1 MTLPGETPA
10 VVAMLRT
17 VVFVNPCSANSA
29 TAAARILSAV
39 SGDECG
45 ERVDGASDFFERMF
59 NIKRVFNHWCQG
71 PTVSAQGQCNS
82 ARAVPFSASRAVQRA
97 QHDSAGAAR
106 FGGPRTLLR
115 ARHVAAGPARFDWPD
130 TIEWEMNVGFGIPA
144 TISREMT
151 VGFSRKTNNR
161 FPRNRAEAPAQA
173 PGG

>member
-59 NIKRVFNHWCQG
+59 NIKRVSITGVKAPRSLHRGSAIQRVQSHSVGVGQFSG
-71 PTVSAQGQCNS
+71 PSTI
-82 ARAVPFSASRAVQRA
+82 R
-97 QHDSAGAAR
+97 
-106 FGGPRTLLR
+106 R
-115 ARHVAAGPARFDWPD
+115 AR
-130 TIEWEMNVGFGIPA
+130 
-144 TISREMT
+144 
-151 VGFSRKTNNR
+151 
-161 FPRNRAEAPAQA
+161 
-173 PGG
+173 

>member
-82 ARAVPFSASRAVQRA
+82 ARAVPFSGSRAVQRA
-97 QHDSAGAAR
+97 QHDS
-106 FGGPRTLLR
+106 T
-115 ARHVAAGPARFDWPD
+115 GPARFDWPD
-130 TIEWEMNVGFGIPA
+130 TIQREMNVGFGLPA